1 MPRIERNFGNVDVWE
16 SQASEGRHLRAAV
29 DLAPGT
35 ALIRQQPFAHTV
47 LDNVIY
53 SICAWTLRPA
63 SSLQRCSRCKLYR
76 HDTTLLA
83 DVHNKMKHLTSTLAS
98 NSYAWG

>member
-1 MPRIERNFGNVDVWE
+1 MPQIERNFGNVDVWN
-16 SQASEGRHLRAAV
+16 SQADQNFTEGRHLRAAE

-47 LDNVIY
+47 LDNVIDTV
-53 SICAWTLRPA
+53 CAWTLRPA

-76 HDTTLLA
+76 QVAQSWLLYKK
-83 DVHNKMKHLTSTLAS
+83 NMKHLTSTLIVP
-98 NSYAWG
+98 